1 MNEISPDTRTSIPRG
16 WWLFLALPLIGIA
29 GAISVLLVN
38 TDDPNNTQPTAESGS
53 FPTPKPVTF
62 IPPTALPTAVPSP
75 QVDIVGQQVPD
86 VTLATLDNSQTVK
99 LLDEE
104 ANILFLNF
112 WATWCAPC
120 IEEMPML
127 QDLAVNHAQDGVRV
141 IAVTDPAAGQTLD
154 DIQAFVAEYNLTFTI
169 ALSSDEDFY
178 HYFEAHQI
186 PMTFVID
193 RAGVIQY
200 RHIGPLTAEDI
211 DQYLSA
217 LAN

>member
-1 MNEISPDTRTSIPRG
+1 MSEFSPDTRSSSPRV
-16 WWLFLALPLIGIA
+16 WWLFLVFPLIGIA
-29 GAISVLLVN
+29 GAISVLLVSG
-38 TDDPNNTQPTAESGS
+38 DDPNNAQSIVQSSG

-62 IPPTALPTAVPSP
+62 IPPTALPTEVSSP
-75 QVDIVGQQVPD
+75 QVGILGERVPD
-86 VTLATLDNSQTVK
+86 VTLATLDETQTIK
-99 LLDEE
+99 LLDGQV
-104 ANILFLNF
+104 NILFLNF

-120 IEEMPML
+120 VEEMPML

-141 IAVTDPAAGQTLD
+141 IAVTDPATGQTLD
-154 DIQAFVAEYNLTFTI
+154 DIQAFVAEHNLTFTI

-193 RAGVIQY
+193 QAGIIQY
-200 RHIGPLTAEDI
+200 QHIGPLTAEDI
-211 DQYLSA
+211 EQYLST